1 MKLPQILTTLPGPKS
16 KAIIE
21 RDSAVISPSYTRD
34 YPFVM
39 DRGEGCMVWDAD
51 GNSFLDFAAG
61 IAVCSTGH
69 NHPHVTKAIQDQAG
83 RFLHMSG
90 TDFYYPQQVELAERM
105 AATAPMSGPKKLF
118 FTNSGAESIEA
129 AMKLARYHTGRPNY
143 VAFFSAFHGRT
154 MGALSLTASKTA
166 QKKGFYPLI
175 PGVHHM
181 HFANCFRCPYNL
193 KFPECEVHCAKYL
206 EKVLFATVLDPK
218 SVAAVFLEPVQGE
231 GGYVVPPKE
240 FVQTIADICK
250 RNGILLVVDEV
261 QSGMGRTGKMFA
273 IEHHGVEPDI
283 VCVAKGIASGLPL
296 GCIIARADVMNWQYG
311 SHANTFGGNPVACRA
326 AMATLDLLQGKVPA
340 GAGVAEG
347 GLIENA
353 RVVGAY
359 LKDRLKDL
367 QKRQPLI
374 GDVRGLGLMVGVE
387 IVNRDEKRTPAPALR
402 NKAVERAFYKGLL
415 ILGCGPNTIRFA
427 PPLIVSRE
435 EADWAVDCIG
445 RVLDEVES
453 A

>member
-1 MKLPQILTTLPGPKS
+1 VKLPQILTTLPGPKS

>member
-1 MKLPQILTTLPGPKS
+1 VKLPQILTTLPGPKS

-415 ILGCGPNTIRFA
+415 ILGCGPNTIRFP

>member
-51 GNSFLDFAAG
+51 GNRFLDFAAG